1 MEPLQDEDSIK
12 EWRFEMIDYTEN
24 TKLAIIGVILIA
36 FLSIWRLDPAIAK
49 DVVQVSVA
57 GLIGYIARGKEV

>member
-1 MEPLQDEDSIK
+1 MKNCL
-12 EWRFEMIDYTEN
+12 EN
-24 TKLAIIGVILIA
+24 TKIAIVGVILIA

-49 DVVQVSVA
+49 EVVLVISG